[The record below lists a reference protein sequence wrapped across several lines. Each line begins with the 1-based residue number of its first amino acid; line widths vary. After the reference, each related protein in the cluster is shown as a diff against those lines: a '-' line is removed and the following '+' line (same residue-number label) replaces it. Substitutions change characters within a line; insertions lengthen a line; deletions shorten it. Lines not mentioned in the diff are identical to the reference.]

1 MFPDAVCVGNTK
13 RGNVQANVCC
23 REARHGISSN
33 ARGRPQHIG
42 APVLLTLTGSSRIAI
57 DRFRGAQVAIQLVA
71 LGRLLPDR
79 PVLLVLTQTRRW
91 GTAGIGH
98 QIWYWAS

>member
-57 DRFRGAQVAIQLVA
+57 DRFRGAQVAIQLAA
-71 LGRLLPDR
+71 LGRLQTHWPLL
-79 PVLLVLTQTRRW
+79 PVLTETM
-91 GTAGIGH
+91 
-98 QIWYWAS
+98 

>member
-57 DRFRGAQVAIQLVA
+57 DRFRGAQVDIQLAA
-71 LGRLLPDR
+71 LDPELPFVSVSFR
-79 PVLLVLTQTRRW
+79 VSNLARC
-91 GTAGIGH
+91 H
-98 QIWYWAS
+98 QALK